1 MLKWLSVVY
10 AVRALPLDTTFLT
23 LTVRQTELGSLTF
36 VRLRLLLT
44 EQTRPFRFAL
54 VAFAPVRLSA
64 LNYKKTS
71 ADKSGSLFAIV
82 DGRMPEDCEKSLLKY
97 GFEVIKLR
105 ADERLGEAVASHTDM
120 LLFRIGNTLVGSKQ
134 YFETHRDIFNKITEA
149 LPSFEFILTDDK
161 VSSKYPND
169 AIFNALRTGNMLF
182 AKCDTVSRTV
192 LDLAERERLTLVNV
206 KQGYPACT
214 VLALPSFS
222 ITADLGMA
230 RALENHGVR
239 VMRVEESE
247 SIKLPPYKNGFIGGT
262 ASVLNGTVYFL
273 GNLLSHPSGKAIRDA
288 LLSEGYSAVSLDD
301 ASDSLFDL
309 GGMILIN
316 TDKSGSNT
324 SPKNP
329 KNPKSE

>member
-82 DGRMPEDCEKSLLKY
+82 DGRIPEECEKGLLKC
-97 GFEVIKLR
+97 GFEVIKLP
-105 ADERLGEAVASHTDM
+105 ADERLSEAVASHTDM
-120 LLFRIGNTLVGSKQ
+120 LLFHLGNTLVGSKQ
-134 YFETHRDIFNKITEA
+134 YFETHRDFFNRITEA
-149 LPSFEFILTDDK
+149 LPGFEFILTDDK
-161 VSSKYPND
+161 VSSKYPSD
-169 AIFNALRTGNMLF
+169 AIFNALRAENMLF
-182 AKCDTVSRTV
+182 AKCDTASKTV
-192 LDLAERERLTLVNV
+192 LDLAEREGLTLVNV

-214 VLALPSFS
+214 VLALPSYFA
-222 ITADLGMA
+222 ITADRGMA
-230 RALENHGVR
+230 RALENHGIR
-239 VMRVEESE
+239 VLLIEESE
-247 SIKLPPYKNGFIGGT
+247 SIRLHPYKNGFIGGT
-262 ASVLNGTVYFL
+262 AGVLDGTVYFI
-273 GNLLSHPSGKAIRDA
+273 GNLLSHPSGALIRDT
-288 LLSEGYSAVSLDD
+288 LLSAGYSTVSLDES
-301 ASDSLFDL
+301 ADSLFDL

-316 TDKSGSNT
+316 TDKNGSST

-329 KNPKSE
+329 KSE